1 MSSTHLFTS
10 LDVGQKQK
18 NTNLSELVNLIIK
31 LCEKESEITSYV
43 TNDLFVI
50 DRSGQVIYL

>member
-18 NTNLSELVNLIIK
+18 KINISELVK
-31 LCEKESEITSYV
+31 LLVKLDELENEKTTNV
-43 TNDLFVI
+43 ANDLFVI
-50 DRSGQVIYL
+50 DRSGQAIYL